1 MKFNL
6 NPSRKFRFQVA
17 IFAFEAIITFLMYLA
32 LRTDH
37 IFLGKILSSLLI
49 LGIFSLIFLQ

>member
-1 MKFNL
+1 MKFKL

-17 IFAFEAIITFLMYLA
+17 IFAFEAIITVLMYLA